1 MKKGFGENKI
11 KIHNKNNFINYQKI
25 IEEAYL
31 YQKQGNIIQAKK
43 LYKKLFNLKIK
54 NPLLYFYYGSFLEK
68 LNNLEEA
75 AMIYLKAI
83 EIFPKDFNFY
93 NCLGLLKKKEG
104 NFKYSEKLFIQSIK
118 LNVKF
123 ELGYVNLGN
132 LYSSIGKLYQAEDIY
147 RKVLS
152 FNSNSELGNLNLG
165 TLLTSK
171 GFLKEAEELFL
182 NVIEINPKSAEA
194 FFSLSKFK
202 NINTNLIF
210 KNKLFSEDVL
220 SDQNLFGRVNI
231 YFARANILHL
241 EKKYMESAKNL
252 FLANSHKL
260 EIRKSDSKKR
270 IDYSN
275 SLFQK
280 YSVNKTK
287 NIIDK
292 KKSNYIFI
300 VGMPR
305 SGSTLLES
313 IISINDDVIAL
324 GESEALNLSYNEW
337 LFNDKKKSFID
348 FYNKNIKIALSEKSI
363 ITDKNLSNFQYSP
376 VILNEIKGSKIIHC
390 FRNPLDNILS
400 IFRSNFRNGFSYS
413 SSLIDTAYVYVNQS
427 MLMAK
432 YKKLYKDNIYSINYD
447 LLVTNPEKEIKD
459 LAKWLDFDWKE
470 DYLSPHLNKRAV
482 ETTSRIQVR
491 SPINAL
497 SINSWK
503 NYQEMLT
510 EVIDW
515 FEEINFEY

>member
-1 MKKGFGENKI
+1 MEKGFGENKI

-104 NFKYSEKLFIQSIK
+104 NFEYSEKLFIQSIK

-292 KKSNYIFI
+292 KI
-300 VGMPR
+300 
-305 SGSTLLES
+305 
-313 IISINDDVIAL
+313 
-324 GESEALNLSYNEW
+324 
-337 LFNDKKKSFID
+337 
-348 FYNKNIKIALSEKSI
+348 
-363 ITDKNLSNFQYSP
+363 
-376 VILNEIKGSKIIHC
+376 
-390 FRNPLDNILS
+390 
-400 IFRSNFRNGFSYS
+400 
-413 SSLIDTAYVYVNQS
+413 
-427 MLMAK
+427 
-432 YKKLYKDNIYSINYD
+432 
-447 LLVTNPEKEIKD
+447 
-459 LAKWLDFDWKE
+459 
-470 DYLSPHLNKRAV
+470 
-482 ETTSRIQVR
+482 
-491 SPINAL
+491 
-497 SINSWK
+497 
-503 NYQEMLT
+503 
-510 EVIDW
+510 
-515 FEEINFEY
+515 